1 MKQNRKFWT
10 KKSRLYLHI
19 LTQLLAKSLF
29 LKKKTEILISINSFI
44 KLKKYI

>member
-1 MKQNRKFWT
+1 MKQNQKFWI

-29 LKKKTEILISINSFI
+29 LKKMTEILISINSFI
-44 KLKKYI
+44 SPD